1 MTRSFKGFGGKQ
13 GLSPGTLVS
22 SGEHEPEQT
31 RISLLCW
38 NEGGYESHE
47 GIEPGAIAVEDPA
60 WPVRWLRVRGF
71 ADLPAINRIGGVFG
85 IHPLQMEDAV
95 NSHDRPK
102 SEIDDSS
109 VFVSFHSVTPGSGDA
124 AEHRH
129 LALFLKPGVLVSLEE
144 GDTQLFDAVVERMKR
159 SGSRLRRFGAD
170 YLFYAL
176 MDAVVDGYFATLER
190 MADRIEEL
198 EADVVEGDG
207 SGLLERIHGLR
218 NEMLLFRRGVWPMRE
233 LVANLTRTGDS
244 MFSSGTAPYLRDLY
258 DHSIQVIETSETLRE
273 MLSAMLDTYL
283 SSTSNRMNEVMKVLT
298 IIATIFMPLTF
309 IAGIYGMNFEHMP
322 ELAETWAYPAVLV
335 AMVAIGFGMAVWF
348 RRRGWL

>member
-22 SGEHEPEQT
+22 SSEHAPGPT
-31 RISLLCW
+31 RISLLRW
-38 NEGGYESHE
+38 NEMAFEIDERMDE
-47 GIEPGAIAVEDPA
+47 GSLVKADEA
-60 WPVRWLRVRGF
+60 WPLRWVRIRGF
-71 ADLPAINRIGGVFG
+71 SDLEAINRIGETFG
-85 IHPLQMEDAV
+85 IHPLQLEDAV

-102 SEIDDSS
+102 SESEDRS
-109 VFVSFHSVTPGSGDA
+109 VFVTMQSIYPGAGDTTVHS
-124 AEHRH
+124 H
-129 LALFLKPGVLVSLEE
+129 LALILQPGTLISLEE
-144 GDTQLFDAVVERMKR
+144 GDTPLFDSVVERMKR
-159 SGSRLRRFGAD
+159 QGSRLRRFGPD

-176 MDAVVDGYFATLER
+176 MDAVVDGYFATLEH

-207 SGLLERIHGLR
+207 RNLLERIHGLR
-218 NEMLLFRRGVWPMRE
+218 NEMLLFRRSVWPMRE
-233 LVANLTRTGDS
+233 LMGNLIHTGDS
-244 MFSSGTAPYLRDLY
+244 AFNDSTGPYMRDLY

-273 MLSAMLDTYL
+273 MLSSMLDTYL

-322 ELAETWAYPAVLV
+322 ELGRAWAYPAVLV
-335 AMVAIGFGMAVWF
+335 AMLAIGVGMGLWF
-348 RRRGWL
+348 RRKGWL